1 MATWNKR
8 FLKML
13 LNYAPCYLG
22 QASQTVHYIHNF
34 SFSPG
39 LPPPVVGTAPGR
51 GCTGQVGLGRK
62 TQLFVLFLSRVL
74 FFRYF
79 SK

>member
-1 MATWNKR
+1 
-8 FLKML
+8 
-13 LNYAPCYLG
+13 
-22 QASQTVHYIHNF
+22 
-34 SFSPG
+34 
-39 LPPPVVGTAPGR
+39 VGTPPGR